1 MYEVVGLIAAGI
13 LMVAM
18 FLCFVRLVRGP
29 TSADRVLAL
38 DTMGTVSMGLIL
50 TLCIA
55 AHEAV
60 FLDVATD
67 MAPIVFLATVAF
79 AWYLERRQQA

>member
-55 AHEAV
+55 AHEVV
-60 FLDVATD
+60 FLDVATV
-67 MAPIVFLATVAF
+67 MALIVFLATVAF